1 MSQRMWNSDH
11 GPIRGFYR
19 DTDNAWIFGVCAGI
33 ADRFNFRLGMV
44 RLVTIISFMLFSWLT
59 AICYLSVWL
68 LVREKPL
75 VYRGRDT
82 EYDFWR
88 RA

>member
-1 MSQRMWNSDH
+1 MSQRMWNSDF
-11 GPIRGFYR
+11 GPVRGFYR

-44 RLVTIISFMLFSWLT
+44 RLVTIIAFLLFSWAT
-59 AICYLSVWL
+59 AIIYICAWL

>member
-1 MSQRMWNSDH
+1 MSQRMWGSDF
-11 GPIRGFYR
+11 GPVRGFYR

-44 RLVTIISFMLFSWLT
+44 RLVTIIAFLLFSWAT
-59 AICYLSVWL
+59 AIIYLSVWL

>member
-1 MSQRMWNSDH
+1 MSQRMWNSDY
-11 GPIRGFYR
+11 GPVRGFYR

-59 AICYLSVWL
+59 AICYLSAWL

>member
-1 MSQRMWNSDH
+1 MSQRMWNSDF

-44 RLVTIISFMLFSWLT
+44 RLVTIILFMLFSWVT
-59 AICYLSVWL
+59 AVCYLSIWL

-75 VYRGRDT
+75 VYRGRDD

>member
-1 MSQRMWNSDH
+1 MSQRMWNSDF
-11 GPIRGFYR
+11 GPVRGFYR
-19 DTDNAWIFGVCAGI
+19 DTDNAWVFGVCAGI

-44 RLVTIISFMLFSWLT
+44 RLVTIIAFLLFSWVT
-59 AICYLSVWL
+59 AITYLGAWL

>member
-1 MSQRMWNSDH
+1 MSQRMWNSDF
-11 GPIRGFYR
+11 GPVRGFYR

-44 RLVTIISFMLFSWLT
+44 RLVTIIAFLLFSWAT
-59 AICYLSVWL
+59 AIIYLSVWL

>member
-1 MSQRMWNSDH
+1 MSQRMWNSDF
-11 GPIRGFYR
+11 GPVRGFYR

-44 RLVTIISFMLFSWLT
+44 RLVTIIAFLLFSWAT
-59 AICYLSVWL
+59 AIIYIGAWL